1 VTQHVELPNGDSIDF
16 PDGMPQDQMDDAV
29 RQHLAAPDT
38 DASTSGG
45 SSDGRWSLPALL
57 HMPSGVLQGNP
68 TMEAADRAVGPVART
83 GVRVL
88 SAVPNL
94 ATTVMNSAA
103 NAAVTGDE
111 GGTYDINTGAYD
123 TSTPQAVA
131 SKTGGVGSDA
141 RFPLSTAPPQ
151 LPTPSEA
158 LIDKLGI
165 SAPPDQS
172 TASKTAES
180 ILPFL
185 FPNANTATRVSEA
198 PGAFNKVMTLG
209 RTEAGNAADWFVSG
223 EAQKY
228 AEAHGWGPVATA
240 IAGMVGANASTA
252 ASRVAT
258 PFVPKVVGAKP
269 DAGETFDVNKDL
281 LPPEGSTVSTVPTFK
296 DVADPTSS
304 IARFISGGGA
314 IPFSGTGAD
323 SAANAQRSAIARTAD
338 AALTKLDPGT
348 TPVMQ
353 AGPSSLRAEGSA
365 LANQSRD
372 AIMNEEHRLMDESN
386 AIESQIGLGTRVDA
400 APLRNTAA
408 QLAQDN
414 TVGETV
420 RAQAQNVLDNLD
432 KSIGSDGKIAY
443 GALKNERST
452 FGQYLDNLAAP
463 STGDPSIRNTLARAL
478 SPIKDA
484 MTERMAAT
492 ADSVSPDLGAQWR
505 QNDAGWT
512 VQGAMKR
519 NLASIGGVLTPDR
532 TGFDPSPGGKQVAKT
547 LSNAVEGTGKGGTAP
562 ITQIEQGLG
571 DQPARSAVA
580 ETIAAQGRPK
590 NAKGTQNFQ
599 PSTFGEGVQSRVD
612 PDILTYVEQ
621 KAGPE
626 ARQNLENAAEAG
638 SRTSEP
644 MEQGGLRRMIGS
656 IVGAAPYL
664 GAASAVVN
672 PGVAALSPLTALLV
686 SATHDPD
693 FIRAMANRSRP
704 ISDLTSQLATHA
716 GLGTISGGV
725 DPMEALRQGVGA
737 GARAV
742 TSGVNTIPSILKYL
756 TQSPASTR

>member
-1 VTQHVELPNGDSIDF
+1 MHLPNGDTLDF
-16 PDGMPQDQMDDAV
+16 DDDVPQDQMDDAV

-45 SSDGRWSLPALL
+45 SPDGRWSLPALL
-57 HMPSGVLQGNP
+57 HLPSGVLQGNP
-68 TMEAADRAVGPVART
+68 AVETADRAVGPVARS

-88 SAVPNL
+88 SALPNL
-94 ATTVMNSAA
+94 GATVANSAA
-103 NAAVTGDE
+103 DTAVTGDE

-123 TSTPQAVA
+123 TSTPQAVP
-131 SKTGGVGSDA
+131 STTGGIGSDA

-165 SAPPDQS
+165 AAPPDQS

-198 PGAFNKVMTLG
+198 PGMFNKVMTLG
-209 RTEAGNAADWFVSG
+209 RTEAGNVADWFVSG

-252 ASRVAT
+252 ASRAVT
-258 PFVPKVVGAKP
+258 PIVPKVIPARP
-269 DAGETFDVNKDL
+269 DAPGTFDVNKDL
-281 LPPEGSTVSTVPTFK
+281 LPPEGSTVSTVPPFK
-296 DVADPTSS
+296 DVAEPDSS
-304 IARFISGGGA
+304 ITRFLSGAGA
-314 IPFSGTGAD
+314 IPFSGTGAA
-323 SAANAQRSAIARTAD
+323 SAANAQKGAIARTANY
-338 AALTKLDPGT
+338 ALSNLDPDT
-348 TPVMQ
+348 TPVEQ
-353 AGPSSLRAEGSA
+353 AGPSSLRQEGST

-386 AIESQIGLGTRVDA
+386 AIEGQIGLGTRIDA
-400 APLRNTAA
+400 APLRNIAA
-408 QLAQDN
+408 QLSQDR

-432 KSIGSDGKIAY
+432 KSIGPDGKIAY

-492 ADSVSPDLGAQWR
+492 ADSVSPALGAQWR

-512 VQGAMKR
+512 QQGDMKR
-519 NLASIGGVLTPDR
+519 NLANIGGVLTPDR
-532 TGFDPSPGGKQVAKT
+532 TDFDPSPGGKQVAKT

-562 ITQIEQGLG
+562 IAQIEQGLG
-571 DQPARSAVA
+571 EQPARSAVA

-590 NAKGTQNFQ
+590 NAKGTQSFQ

-626 ARQNLENAAEAG
+626 ARRNLENAAEAG

-644 MEQGGLRRMIGS
+644 MEQGGLRKMIGS
-656 IVGAAPYL
+656 VIGAAPYL

-672 PGVAALSPLTALLV
+672 PGVAALSPLTTLLI
-686 SATHDPD
+686 SATQDPD
-693 FIRAMANRSRP
+693 FIRAMANRTRP
-704 ISDLTSQLATHA
+704 ISDLTSQLVTHA
-716 GLGTISGGV
+716 GLGSIPGAV
-725 DPMEALRQGVGA
+725 DPAEVLRQGVGA
-737 GARAV
+737 GARAL
-742 TSGVNTIPSILKYL
+742 TTGVNSIPSVLKYL
-756 TQSPASTR
+756 SSGGAAK